1 MPSEDLT
8 RLSYADSSFDLV
20 ITSDTLE
27 HVPDIDAAL
36 REIHRVIRP
45 GAAHV
50 FSTPVVWDRPTRQ
63 RALLRDGLPVH
74 LLAPSY
80 HGRPGG
86 NKTDLL
92 VFHEFGA
99 DFVDRCRDAGFEVEL
114 MRGADNPAL
123 VTFVARK
130 PP

>member
-1 MPSEDLT
+1 M
-8 RLSYADSSFDLV
+8 
-20 ITSDTLE
+20 
-27 HVPDIDAAL
+27 
-36 REIHRVIRP
+36 
-45 GAAHV
+45 
-50 FSTPVVWDRPTRQ
+50 
-63 RALLRDGLPVH
+63 LRDGLPVP
-74 LLAPSY
+74 LVAY
-80 HGRPGG
+80 HGGSRG